1 MFGSI
6 GFRDLLRELSLC
18 HSVHKTQC
26 GSVKIYCLQTHEDKL
41 ASVVHIFHTKF
52 NRQKKKKLDCV
63 HRVREEEKKNSPL
76 RAPFG
81 RAMNQW
87 IVFQGYFDNST
98 KQKRYKN
105 FGKMQMLVIFI
116 QSTKHTEKNGIFH
129 LKWKRRDFCMRSRD
143 QLFLTDTL
151 INSVEVKHTRKPKPK
166 KKIYITQKCYVT
178 SQSSTESHTPNSRN
192 DLILL

>member
-1 MFGSI
+1 M
-6 GFRDLLRELSLC
+6 RTNWQALC
-18 HSVHKTQC
+18 
-26 GSVKIYCLQTHEDKL
+26 IYFIQSSTD
-41 ASVVHIFHTKF
+41 
-52 NRQKKKKLDCV
+52 RRKKELDCV
-63 HRVREEEKKNSPL
+63 HRVREEEKKNSLL